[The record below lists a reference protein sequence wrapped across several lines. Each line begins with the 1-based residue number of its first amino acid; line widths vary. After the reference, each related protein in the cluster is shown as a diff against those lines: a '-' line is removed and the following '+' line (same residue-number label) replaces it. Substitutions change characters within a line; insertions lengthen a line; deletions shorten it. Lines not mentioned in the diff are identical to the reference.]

1 MTGKHEAPGPGVRD
15 GLKEYAAV
23 RDEIIGLLESA
34 RKAAARTGRI
44 VEAEQR
50 GRRRAD
56 YGERLIERL
65 ATDRLRRFGRGFSRQ
80 SLQQMRALCL
90 AWPSG
95 GAAPS
100 LSATVA
106 ANLHPPDV
114 ARRFPLPWS
123 AYVQLLSV
131 KDPDARA
138 FYKYEALR
146 AGWSVRQLDRQ
157 IASQFYERIA
167 LSKNKAAMLKKARA
181 TRLEDEITPEAEGT
195 ASHDASPE
203 SPGLRLGAVDY

>member
-80 SLQQMRALCL
+80 NLQQMRAFYL
-90 AWPSG
+90 AWPSGMIRQTPSGAPLG

-100 LSATVA
+100 LPATVP
-106 ANLHPPDV
+106 ANLH
-114 ARRFPLPWS
+114 LPEKS
-123 AYVQLLSV
+123 
-131 KDPDARA
+131 R
-138 FYKYEALR
+138 ALR
-146 AGWSVRQLDRQ
+146 S
-157 IASQFYERIA
+157 
-167 LSKNKAAMLKKARA
+167 
-181 TRLEDEITPEAEGT
+181 
-195 ASHDASPE
+195 
-203 SPGLRLGAVDY
+203 

>member
-15 GLKEYAAV
+15 ELREYAAV
-23 RDEIIGLLESA
+23 RDEVIGLLESA

-80 SLQQMRALCL
+80 DLQQMRALCL

-95 GAAPS
+95 
-100 LSATVA
+100 
-106 ANLHPPDV
+106 
-114 ARRFPLPWS
+114 
-123 AYVQLLSV
+123 
-131 KDPDARA
+131 
-138 FYKYEALR
+138 
-146 AGWSVRQLDRQ
+146 
-157 IASQFYERIA
+157 
-167 LSKNKAAMLKKARA
+167 
-181 TRLEDEITPEAEGT
+181 
-195 ASHDASPE
+195 
-203 SPGLRLGAVDY
+203 